1 MGGGFALHY
10 ALRRPE
16 SVRGLVLLSPAGA
29 PIASDHFKAWVS
41 QFDLTTSESAMRF
54 VTKLYTRLP
63 WYAPIV
69 AYECRRLFR
78 RRAIIELV
86 RSFEP
91 DDAAIPEQLQHL
103 TIPIRLIWGGRE
115 ATLRDEQLAFFK
127 AHLPGHVE
135 FIEPP
140 HFTHCPYL
148 EYPGEV
154 TDLIEGFS
162 VASSRLTEP

>member
-1 MGGGFALHY
+1 M
-10 ALRRPE
+10 
-16 SVRGLVLLSPAGA
+16 RGLVLLSPAGA
-29 PIASDHFKAWVS
+29 PIASDHFKAQVS

-54 VTKLYTRLP
+54 VTSSTHYLGMPR
-63 WYAPIV
+63 V

-103 TIPIRLIWGGRE
+103 TILIRLIWGGRE